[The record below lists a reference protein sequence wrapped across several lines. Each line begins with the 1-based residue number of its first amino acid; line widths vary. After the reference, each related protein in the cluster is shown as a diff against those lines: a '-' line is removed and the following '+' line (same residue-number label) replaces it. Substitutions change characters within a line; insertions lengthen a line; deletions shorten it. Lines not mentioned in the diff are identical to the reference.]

1 MPLPADDLAAL
12 TDAALSTAGAGGCT
26 NAELRVERIRSQRVR
41 LRDASPEGSSDDTEF
56 GMGVRVVVD
65 GAVGFAATVD
75 VSPTEAANL
84 VRSAIE
90 TARVTARAGGGRVE
104 LAPEPSHGEVTWTS
118 AFDIDPAT
126 VALAD
131 KVALLEEW
139 SRRLL
144 AHDAVSHVTAEVLS
158 VGEETYLADL
168 AGTRA
173 TQQRIRLHPQMEA
186 LALGDD
192 GFETMRSLA
201 PPVGRGWEYLTGRG
215 GDGIGG
221 GDGGISGGDGGW
233 DWDGELARMPE
244 YLAEKLRSPSIEAG
258 TYDLVIDPSNLWLT
272 IHESI
277 GHATELDRAVGYEA
291 AYAGTSF
298 ATFDQ
303 LGTLVYGSP
312 IMHVTGDRTVEHGLA
327 TVAIDSE
334 GVAGQSFDLIR
345 DGVLVGYQL
354 DRAIAASMKLGPS
367 NGCAFADS
375 PLHVPIQRMANVS
388 LAPAGGGAGIGAGG
402 GAGIGA
408 GGGAGIGAGGGAGI
422 GAGGG
427 VGDGPTTDELISGVE
442 RGLYIVGDKSW
453 SIDMQRYNFQFTGQ
467 RFFKIEGGKLVG
479 QVKDVAYQATTT
491 EFWGSMEAVGGRST
505 YVLGGAFNCGKGQPG
520 QVAPVS
526 HGCPSVLVRGVRVLN
541 AREEAGR

>member
-1 MPLPADDLAAL
+1 MPLPSDELSAL
-12 TDAALSTAGAGGCT
+12 TDAALSAATDGGASI
-26 NAELRVERIRSQRVR
+26 AELRVERIHSQRVR
-41 LRDASPEGSSDDTEF
+41 LRDAAPEGSSDNTEF

-75 VSPTEAANL
+75 VRPAEAANL

-104 LAPEPSHGEVTWTS
+104 LAPEPSHGEVNWTS
-118 AFDIDPAT
+118 SFEIDPGT
-126 VALAD
+126 VPLSD
-131 KVALLEEW
+131 KVGVLEEW

-144 AHDAVSHVTAEVLS
+144 GRSGIAHVTADLLS
-158 VGEETYLADL
+158 VGEETFLADL
-168 AGTRA
+168 SGTRA
-173 TQQRIRLHPQMEA
+173 TQRRVRLQPQLEA
-186 LALGDD
+186 LALSED
-192 GFETMRSLA
+192 GFETMRTLA
-201 PPVGRGWEYLTGRG
+201 PPVGRGWEYLTGGAG
-215 GDGIGG
+215 GPGA
-221 GDGGISGGDGGW
+221 GGW
-233 DWDGELARMPE
+233 DWDAELARMPE
-244 YLAEKLRSPSIEAG
+244 LLAEKLAAPSVEAG
-258 TYDLVIDPSNLWLT
+258 LYDLVVDPSNLWLT

-303 LGTLVYGSP
+303 LGALQYGSP

-334 GVAGQSFDLIR
+334 GVEAQSFDLIR

-354 DRAIAASMKLGPS
+354 DRFIAASMHLGRS

-388 LAPAGGGAGIGAGG
+388 LAPAGGW
-402 GAGIGA
+402 
-408 GGGAGIGAGGGAGI
+408 
-422 GAGGG
+422 
-427 VGDGPTTDELISGVE
+427 GDGDGGPTTADLIAGVE
-442 RGLYIVGDKSW
+442 HGLYIMGDKSW

-467 RFFKIEGGKLVG
+467 RFFRIEGGRLVG

-491 EFWGSMEAVGGRST
+491 DFWGAMEAVGGPST

-526 HGCPSVLVRGVRVLN
+526 HGCPSALVRRVRVLN